1 MLILFGF
8 GLADYLVNLGE
19 CIAGELILGKWK
31 MRVLHTILYRAAYLP
46 IIQIRLSIQTF

>member
-8 GLADYLVNLGE
+8 GLADYLVSLDE

-31 MRVLHTILYRAAYLP
+31 NESFTHY
-46 IIQIRLSIQTF
+46 II